1 MNGTP
6 VLFRVKGEASTSFW
20 SFSLSPFLIMS
31 EIVSY
36 TFRISGHLLILHVHQ
51 WDNRRCSKDSLPVP
65 AGLVLRSCLTYT
77 SGRANQWTA
86 CPFCPCMRQSIEEV
100 SHTKR
105 FHARLGSL
113 PPPEFA
119 EACSLANPP
128 LTVVW
133 SEEFTPNLP
142 ARGEHSGHP
151 CNG

>member
-1 MNGTP
+1 M
-6 VLFRVKGEASTSFW
+6 RVAGLPTVAIRRPFHPSHHPAQIRR
-20 SFSLSPFLIMS
+20 SLSLNDS
-31 EIVSY
+31 
-36 TFRISGHLLILHVHQ
+36 VH
-51 WDNRRCSKDSLPVP
+51 
-65 AGLVLRSCLTYT
+65 RSR
-77 SGRANQWTA
+77 GRANQWTA